1 METKRKKLITLLV
14 LLFMLIPVSTK
25 AANPVI
31 TLVVLTKDKAEHYFA
46 LTDKPKVT
54 FSGKKLKVTCSKASA
69 SATFTLADVVRFTY
83 KKLDPTGIDELVED
97 PASLNFEDGVL
108 VISNLKANA
117 SVGVYTLDGKP
128 VKQLH
133 AARTGTFR
141 LSLSELPSGVYIVKA
156 GTITYKIA
164 KP

>member
-1 METKRKKLITLLV
+1 MKTIKKRNIALLV
-14 LLFMLIPVSTK
+14 FLLMFVPSSMK

-31 TLVVLTKDKAEHYFA
+31 TLIVLTKDKAEHYFA

-54 FSGKKLKVTCSKASA
+54 FSGKNLKVTCSKASA
-69 SATFTLADVVRFTY
+69 SATFALADVVRFTY

>member
-1 METKRKKLITLLV
+1 MKLIRKRSIILLV
-14 LLFMLIPVSTK
+14 FLFMLVPASMR

-31 TLVVLTKDKAEHYFA
+31 TLVVLTKDKAEHRFA
-46 LTDKPKVT
+46 LSDKPKVT
-54 FSGKKLKVTCSKASA
+54 FEGKNLKVTCSKASA
-69 SATFTLADVVRFTY
+69 SATFTLTDVVRFTY
-83 KKLDPTGIDELVED
+83 KKVDSTGVDELVDD
-97 PASLNFEDGVL
+97 PATMDFDNGVL

-117 SVGVYTLDGKP
+117 TVSVYTLDGKP
-128 VKQLH
+128 VRQLK

-141 LSLSELPSGVYIVKA
+141 LNLSELPSGVYVVKA